1 MTVEAVPHP
10 PLRRRGGRATAAL
23 PGACCR
29 SRAPIAYLVALAI
42 SIADEGLPLARDQLF
57 WWLGL
62 GMAAF
67 SVARWR
73 SWGVMLLEWLPLLA
87 LLVAYDY
94 LRGAVSVATWQAHVD
109 PQIAFDRFIG
119 FGQVPTVWLQEHL
132 WHGVGH
138 LHVWDYAIWCV
149 YMSHFFTIWI
159 VAAVLWRVAHDRFR
173 KYVALVV
180 LTTVAAFLTYW
191 LYPAQPPW
199 LAGDNGDI
207 GAVTRI
213 VPEVWG
219 QLGVHTAKSVWE
231 GHGDLVNLVAAMPS
245 LHASYPFMLLL
256 FFWPAGWIVRA
267 ILGCYT
273 LAMAFTLTYG
283 GEHFVIDLVVGY
295 VFTAIAF
302 LIVTY
307 APQLWRLGQER
318 WRLRT
323 SS

>member
-1 MTVEAVPHP
+1 MTIEAVSAPAA
-10 PLRRRGGRATAAL
+10 PLTRRERVLAFLGRAL
-23 PGACCR
+23 PIV
-29 SRAPIAYLVALAI
+29 APIVYLVALAI

-67 SVARWR
+67 SVAAWR
-73 SWGVMLLEWLPLLA
+73 SWGTMLLEWLPLLA

-94 LRGAVSVATWQAHVD
+94 LRGAVSVATWEAHVD
-109 PQIAFDRFIG
+109 PQIAFDKVVG
-119 FGQVPTVWLQEHL
+119 FGQIPTVWLQEHL
-132 WHGVGH
+132 WHGGNLH
-138 LHVWDYAIWCV
+138 LWDYAIWVV

-173 KYVALVV
+173 PYVALLV

-199 LAGDNGDI
+199 LAADNGDI

-219 QLGVHTAKSVWE
+219 QLGVHTAKSIWE

-273 LAMAFTLTYG
+273 LAMGFTLVYG

-295 VFTAIAF
+295 VLTAIAF

-307 APQLWRLGQER
+307 APRAYTAAQAR